1 MFGAVTMLQ
10 HGLRYIIN
18 GIVGLWIVCN
28 PRELIFKALRI
39 YITKVNV
46 NRIIAISDAKLFF
59 AFFSRRKIFLLV
71 FIKILRLIQPKVFSA
86 VFERLQLFF
95 AERPTCACVGRAA
108 AVYDFGSAPGRI
120 AGEHQAIRELFVQ
133 LPNLAINAPV
143 GIACAPVKRGVPL
156 LQNVRALGLSRELP
170 SKSFQ
175 SSSVMVIALP

>member
-1 MFGAVTMLQ
+1 MFGAVTMFQ

-18 GIVGLWIVCN
+18 GIVGFWIVCN
-28 PRELIFKALRI
+28 PRELIFKALGI

-59 AFFSRRKIFLLV
+59 TFFSRRKIFLLV
-71 FIKILRLIQPKVFSA
+71 FFKILCLIQPKVFST
-86 VFERLQLFF
+86 FFQCLQLCFIQ
-95 AERPTCACVGRAA
+95 RPPCACVGRAA
-108 AVYDFGSAPGRI
+108 AVYDFGSAAGRI
-120 AGEHQAIRELFVQ
+120 AGEHQAIRELFIQ
-133 LPNLAINAPV
+133 LPNLAVNTPV
-143 GIACAPVKRGVPL
+143 GFSCATVKCCVPL

>member
-71 FIKILRLIQPKVFSA
+71 FFKIFRFVKPEVFSTI
-86 VFERLQLFF
+86 FERLQLFF

-108 AVYDFGSAPGRI
+108 AVYHFGSAPGRI
-120 AGEHQAIRELFVQ
+120 AGEHQPVGKLFVQ
-133 LPNLAINAPV
+133 LPNLAVNAPV
-143 GIACAPVKRGVPL
+143 GFSCAPVKRCVPL
-156 LQNVRALGLSRELP
+156 LHNVCALGLSRELP

>member
-1 MFGAVTMLQ
+1 MFSAVTMLQ

-59 AFFSRRKIFLLV
+59 AFFSRLQILLLV
-71 FIKILRLIQPKVFSA
+71 LFKVLRLIQPKEFRT
-86 VFERLQLFF
+86 FFQRLKLCFIQ
-95 AERPTCACVGRAA
+95 RPPCACVGRTA
-108 AVYDFGSAPGRI
+108 AVYHFGSAAVGI

-133 LPNLAINAPV
+133 FPNLAVNAPV
-143 GIACAPVKRGVPL
+143 GFSCAPVKRGVPL

-175 SSSVMVIALP
+175 PSSVMVIALP

>member
-1 MFGAVTMLQ
+1 MFGAVTMFQ

-18 GIVGLWIVCN
+18 GIVGFWIFCN
-28 PRELIFKALRI
+28 PRELIFKALGI

-59 AFFSRRKIFLLV
+59 TFFSRRKIFLLV
-71 FIKILRLIQPKVFSA
+71 FFKILRLIQSEVFSA

-95 AERPTCACVGRAA
+95 AERPLRPCVGRAA
-108 AVYDFGSAPGRI
+108 AVYHFGGAAVGI

-133 LPNLAINAPV
+133 LPNLAVNAPV
-143 GIACAPVKRGVPL
+143 GISCAPVKRGVPSFH
-156 LQNVRALGLSRELP
+156 NVRALGLSRELP

-175 SSSVMVIALP
+175 PSSVMVIALP